1 MRSHDDGIMVIRA
14 PKIGDHH
21 PLAHELESFDRK
33 IDFATLFGRTA
44 PVELEIGTGKG
55 TFMLNRARAYP
66 QHDFFGIEWASK
78 FYRYALDRFAR
89 WELTNVRLCR
99 TDALH
104 LVTRSITAGSLA
116 AVHIYFP
123 DPWPKKRHHKR
134 RLLQPLFAQTLLRVL
149 SAGGRLAI
157 ATDHAEY
164 FEQIEQ
170 VIGAV
175 DGFVTIPF
183 DDPQFGIA
191 DNMTGTNFETKYV
204 EEGRPIHRLAV
215 MKRN

>member
-1 MRSHDDGIMVIRA
+1 MVIRA
-14 PKIGDHH
+14 PRIGAQH
-21 PLAHELESFDRK
+21 PLAFELASFDHK
-33 IDFATLFGRTA
+33 IDFASLFGRTA
-44 PVELEIGTGKG
+44 PVELEIGVGKG

-66 QHDFFGIEWASK
+66 QRDVFGIEWASK
-78 FYRYALDRFAR
+78 FYRYALDRFSR
-89 WELTNVRLCR
+89 WRLTNVRLCR

-104 LVTRSITAGSLA
+104 LVSRSITDRSLA

-134 RLLQPLFAQTLLRVL
+134 RLLQPPFVQALLRVL
-149 SAGGRLAI
+149 SDGGRLAI
-157 ATDHAEY
+157 ATDHGDY

-175 DGFVTIPF
+175 DRFVTIPF
-183 DDPQFGIA
+183 DDPEFGVT

-204 EEGRPIHRLAV
+204 EEGRRIHRLAV
-215 MKRN
+215 MKRG